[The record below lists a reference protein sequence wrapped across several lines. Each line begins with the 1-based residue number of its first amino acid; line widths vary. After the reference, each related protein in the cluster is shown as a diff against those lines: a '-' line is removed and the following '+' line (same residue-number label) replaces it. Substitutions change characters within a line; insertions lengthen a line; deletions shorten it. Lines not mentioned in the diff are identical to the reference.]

1 MKVKYLVFSAIVC
14 LISAIMFV
22 RAEQGD
28 YATLGW
34 NMPSGY
40 SFWRVDS
47 TGHFKPGAASTYNIG
62 SAALPVA
69 TVYAGTLSGAAI
81 TGAATLSATAI
92 TGVTS
97 ITSPLYVA
105 TGPIRLYS
113 RTKAQILAIAT
124 SAIGDSYY
132 CSDCTSVT
140 VCVSTAVA
148 GPSFVKVD
156 DKSAACD

>member
-105 TGPIRLYS
+105 TGPMRLYS
-113 RTKAQILAIAT
+113 RTKAQILALTTVAV
-124 SAIGDSYY
+124 GDAYY
-132 CSDCTSVT
+132 CSDCTAVLI
-140 VCVSTAVA
+140 CVSTGTAKGA
-148 GPSFVKVD
+148 FVKVN
-156 DKSAACD
+156 DKTAVCD